1 MKNHTKGPKGQLLQT
16 NKKWSHLKQKQRET
30 ISIWLREAYI
40 EKIKVHNR
48 RLKPRE
54 HEDILESVMSK
65 IYDRE
70 IWIPDYEVEKYYKG
84 KINKWYN
91 KHISLKEKMIRRR
104 KYET

>member
-1 MKNHTKGPKGQLLQT
+1 MKNHTRDLRGNEYKVIRK
-16 NKKWSHLKQKQRET
+16 SHQKQKQRET
-30 ISIWLREAYI
+30 ISNLLREAYI

-54 HEDILESVMSK
+54 QEDVLESVKSK
-65 IYDRE
+65 IYDCE

-91 KHISLKEKMIRRR
+91 KHISLDKK
-104 KYET
+104 

>member
-1 MKNHTKGPKGQLLQT
+1 MKNHTRNSKGQLLQT

-30 ISIWLREAYI
+30 ISNWMREAYI
-40 EKIKVHNR
+40 EMIKVHNR

-54 HEDILESVMSK
+54 HEDVLESVMSK

-91 KHISLKEKMIRRR
+91 KHISLEEKNDKEEKI
-104 KYET
+104 

>member
-1 MKNHTKGPKGQLLQT
+1 MKNHTRSSKGQLLQT

-30 ISIWLREAYI
+30 ISNWLREAYI
-40 EKIKVHNR
+40 EKIKVHNL

-54 HEDILESVMSK
+54 HEDVLEKVMSK

-91 KHISLKEKMIRRR
+91 KHISLEDKDDKEEKI
-104 KYET
+104 

>member
-1 MKNHTKGPKGQLLQT
+1 MKNHTKDSKGQLLQT

-30 ISIWLREAYI
+30 ISNWLREAYI
-40 EKIKVHNR
+40 EKIKFHNR

-54 HEDILESVMSK
+54 HDDVLESVMSK

-70 IWIPDYEVEKYYKG
+70 IWIPDHEVEKYYKG

-91 KHISLKEKMIRRR
+91 KHISLEEKNNKEEKI
-104 KYET
+104 

>member
-1 MKNHTKGPKGQLLQT
+1 MKNHTKVPKGQLLQT
-16 NKKWSHLKQKQRET
+16 NKKWSHLKQKQCET
-30 ISIWLREAYI
+30 ISNWLREAYI

-54 HEDILESVMSK
+54 HEDVLERVMSK
-65 IYDRE
+65 IYDCE

-91 KHISLKEKMIRRR
+91 KHISLEEKNDKEVKI
-104 KYET
+104 

>member
-1 MKNHTKGPKGQLLQT
+1 MKNHIRIPQGQLLQI

-30 ISIWLREAYI
+30 ISNWLREAYI
-40 EKIKVHNR
+40 EKIKDHNR

-54 HEDILESVMSK
+54 HEDVLESVMSK

-91 KHISLKEKMIRRR
+91 KHISLEEKNDKEEKI
-104 KYET
+104 

>member
-1 MKNHTKGPKGQLLQT
+1 MKNHTRSSKGQLLQT
-16 NKKWSHLKQKQRET
+16 NKKCSHLKEKQCET
-30 ISIWLREAYI
+30 ISNWLREAFI

-54 HEDILESVMSK
+54 HEDVLERVMSK

-91 KHISLKEKMIRRR
+91 KHISLNLKNDNGGIM
-104 KYET
+104 

>member
-1 MKNHTKGPKGQLLQT
+1 MKNHTRNPKGQLLQT
-16 NKKWSHLKQKQRET
+16 NKKWSHLKQKQREN
-30 ISIWLREAYI
+30 ISTWLREAYI
-40 EKIKVHNR
+40 EKIKVHNH

-54 HEDILESVMSK
+54 HEDVLESVMSK

-91 KHISLKEKMIRRR
+91 KHISLEEKNDKEGKI
-104 KYET
+104 

>member
-1 MKNHTKGPKGQLLQT
+1 MKNHTKGPNGQLLQT
-16 NKKWSHLKQKQRET
+16 NKRWFHLKQKQRET

-54 HEDILESVMSK
+54 HENVLEIVMSK

-70 IWIPDYEVEKYYKG
+70 IWISDYEVEKYYKE
-84 KINKWYN
+84 KINKWY
-91 KHISLKEKMIRRR
+91 KKQISLNQKK
-104 KYET
+104 

>member
-1 MKNHTKGPKGQLLQT
+1 MKNHIRSSKGQLLQI

-30 ISIWLREAYI
+30 ISNWLREAYI

-48 RLKPRE
+48 RLKPGE
-54 HEDILESVMSK
+54 HEDVLESVMSK

-91 KHISLKEKMIRRR
+91 KHISLEENNKEEKI
-104 KYET
+104 

>member
-1 MKNHTKGPKGQLLQT
+1 MKNHTRNPKGQLLQT
-16 NKKWSHLKQKQRET
+16 NKIWSHLKQKQRET
-30 ISIWLREAYI
+30 ISNWLREAYI

-54 HEDILESVMSK
+54 NEDVLESVMSK

-91 KHISLKEKMIRRR
+91 KHVSLVEKNDKEEKI
-104 KYET
+104 

>member
-16 NKKWSHLKQKQRET
+16 NKKWSHLNQKQRET
-30 ISIWLREAYI
+30 ISSWLREAYI
-40 EKIKVHNR
+40 ERIKVHNR

-54 HEDILESVMSK
+54 HEDVLGIVMSK

-91 KHISLKEKMIRRR
+91 KRIALEEKNDRDS
-104 KYET
+104 YN